1 MKGKIIQTAAAGI
14 IAAVIIILVQI
25 FSGGGNQVITSEAQA
40 QIVTSG
46 NLYTI
51 NQDTFVITSS
61 DEGSEVYVYHFNRE
75 PFKERS
81 SIEFITSAKA
91 K

>member
-1 MKGKIIQTAAAGI
+1 MKGKIIQTAFAGI
-14 IAAVIIILVQI
+14 IAAVIIIMVQI
-25 FSGGGNQVITSEAQA
+25 LFFNGEDITISEAQA

-61 DEGSEVYVYHFNRE
+61 ENGNEVFVYYFNRE
-75 PFKERS
+75 PFQERS
-81 SIEFITSAKA
+81 EIKFITSAKA